1 MCYARAMGTEPGL
14 RERKKRQTRALIAE
28 TARRLFAERGFD
40 AVTVA
45 EVARAADV
53 SEGTVFNYFPT
64 KEDLFYGGMEAF
76 EAELVEAVRHR
87 HTGES
92 VLNAFRRFVLDRSST
107 LAAEETAEVTA
118 SAARLIGA
126 SPVLQARERE
136 IFTRASD
143 ALAAILAKETGAG
156 ADDVELRAVA
166 NALMGV
172 QQALITYVRAQVLH
186 GRRGPKLTADA
197 RSQARRAFARLEA
210 GLSGYASKPTE
221 ADQAVS
227 QREDAQ

>member
-1 MCYARAMGTEPGL
+1 MGTEPGL
-14 RERKKRQTRALIAE
+14 RERKKRQTRSLIAE

-45 EVARAADV
+45 EVAREADV

-76 EAELVEAVRHR
+76 EAELVEAVRQR
-87 HTGES
+87 PTGES
-92 VLNAFRRFVLDRSST
+92 VLAAFRRFVLDGSRT

-126 SPVLQARERE
+126 SPALQARERE
-136 IFTRASD
+136 IVTQASD
-143 ALAAILAKETGAG
+143 ALAAILAKETGVG
-156 ADDVELRAVA
+156 VDDVEARAVA

-172 QQALITYVRAQVLH
+172 QRALITHVRAQVLD
-186 GRRGPKLTADA
+186 GRRGPKLAADA

-210 GLSGYASKPTE
+210 GLSDYATKPTE

-227 QREDAQ
+227 QRKDAQ